1 MLKENPKSRP
11 NIYQVLREACLMQG
25 IEVPI
30 KDVCL
35 DLDDYANEAHYYR
48 YMREGRNQK
57 LDETNNYRP
66 HQTIHRHLQ

>member
-1 MLKENPKSRP
+1 
-11 NIYQVLREACLMQG
+11 MQG

-35 DLDDYANEAHYYR
+35 DVDDYGIEAHSCR

-57 LDETNNYRP
+57 LDETNNCRR
-66 HQTIHRHLQ
+66 HQTIHRHPQ